1 MIKTIMNTEIHNVE
15 LKPGQVICMF
25 DTKTKTH
32 HNMIV
37 FPCKDGLCAI
47 EELFSTDPV
56 IVDRE
61 TTANYCHLNR
71 QKYPQTLGVSPDF
84 GDTVVEIYPHMG
96 YWWGYCCEDEEKI
109 VITYY
114 NEDGILCSRSNLR

>member
-37 FPCKDGLCAI
+37 FPCKDRMCAF
-47 EELFSTDPV
+47 EELFLTDP
-56 IVDRE
+56 ITINRE
-61 TTANYCHLNR
+61 TGCNYCYLD
-71 QKYPQTLGVSPDF
+71 QQQYPQTLGVSPEF
-84 GDTVVEIYPHMG
+84 GDTVIEIYPHLS
-96 YWWGYCCEDEEKI
+96 YCCKDEDEII